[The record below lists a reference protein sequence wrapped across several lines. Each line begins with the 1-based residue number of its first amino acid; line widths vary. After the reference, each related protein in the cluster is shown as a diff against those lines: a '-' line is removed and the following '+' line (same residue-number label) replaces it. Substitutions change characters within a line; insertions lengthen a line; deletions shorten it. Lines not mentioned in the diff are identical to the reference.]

1 MATAQ
6 PRLARALHL
15 PDGERVTL
23 RPIGPR
29 DASVLQAYV
38 RGLSPESRYNRFFG
52 ALYELPPAE
61 LDRVIHLDRKYE
73 LALLAEARVDGAPIA
88 IGEARYALAA
98 DRLEGEF
105 ALSVADDWRGKGL
118 GTLLMADI
126 ECRARS
132 FGAGHLCGEVL
143 RSNQPMKALARK
155 NGFRMA
161 DVPRDGRLVRI
172 VKDLALSR
180 GAGSSGMVTAPN
192 PAISAWSALS
202 SRSGAGSSIRRSKD
216 NYCSSKQAILRSMQS
231 RQRKQLWPK
240 TYIGSASQQ
249 SMN

>member
-1 MATAQ
+1 MRDVAADR
-6 PRLARALHL
+6 PARCC
-15 PDGERVTL
+15 
-23 RPIGPR
+23 
-29 DASVLQAYV
+29 
-38 RGLSPESRYNRFFG
+38 

-73 LALLAEARVDGAPIA
+73 LALLAETVVDSAPIV
-88 IGEARYALAA
+88 IGEARYALAP

-118 GTLLMADI
+118 GTLMADI
-126 ECRARS
+126 ESRATSLGARHL
-132 FGAGHLCGEVL
+132 FGDVL
-143 RSNQPMKALARK
+143 RSNEPMKALARK

-202 SRSGAGSSIRRSKD
+202 SRSGARSSIRRSKD